1 MNAPRRFALVVA
13 ALALFGLRAGAEQAQ
28 VPAAPQQESL
38 TITDLVAGVG
48 GEALPGM
55 VCVAHY
61 TGWLYDPH
69 AKDHRGRKFDSSH
82 DRGQAFSF
90 PLGGGLVIKGW
101 DSGLVGMRVAR
112 GFTQA
117 ARAAVG
123 GVAGC
128 HRVSELLV
136 EVGQAAY
143 QLHFVRFFGS
153 LPAEVRN
160 APDDPPRRRDAVLA
174 AVPGMRNT
182 CFSYSDA
189 NEPLIAERA
198 MPLRLRDQTMPTRTI
213 E

>member
-55 VCVAHY
+55 VCVVHY

-101 DSGLVGMRVAR
+101 DSGLVGMRV
-112 GFTQA
+112 
-117 ARAAVG
+117 G
-123 GVAGC
+123 GLRRLVIPPSLAYGD
-128 HRVSELLV
+128 RNIGNGAIPPASTLIFEIELLAV
-136 EVGQAAY
+136 ETVT
-143 QLHFVRFFGS
+143 S
-153 LPAEVRN
+153 
-160 APDDPPRRRDAVLA
+160 AP
-174 AVPGMRNT
+174 
-182 CFSYSDA
+182 
-189 NEPLIAERA
+189 RA
-198 MPLRLRDQTMPTRTI
+198 Q
-213 E
+213 